1 VKRTL
6 VTLALGVA
14 VSSLQAQTSFPPPPP
29 PTLSGPYIGA
39 SVGYA
44 QAKNGCLGFLSG
56 GGRSCD
62 DSGLAWGLLGGYQL
76 NRYFGAEVAY
86 RDLGKVRAK
95 SATSDEFSHAAVWD
109 LTAMGIVPIEERFSA
124 YGRFGAYLATLDA
137 SERDIADHT
146 NSGLT
151 YGAGLQWDFR
161 AGYGLRAQ
169 WQRYRNVGGGDQTYG
184 SNHYDVLGVAL
195 LYRLR

>member
-14 VSSLQAQTSFPPPPP
+14 VTSLEAQTTFPPPPP
-29 PTLSGPYIGA
+29 PTLSGPYFGA

-56 GGRSCD
+56 GGRACD
-62 DSGLAWGLLGGYQL
+62 DNDLEWGLLAGYQI
-76 NRYFGAEVAY
+76 NRYFGAEAAY
-86 RDLGKVRAK
+86 RDLGKVRAT
-95 SATSDEFSHAAVWD
+95 SASSSEFTHAAVWD
-109 LTAMGIVPIEERFSA
+109 LTAVGIVPIEERFSA
-124 YGRFGAYLATLDA
+124 YGKFGAYLATLDA
-137 SERDIADHT
+137 SARDIADHR

-169 WQRYRNVGGGDQTYG
+169 WQRYRNVGGGDTFG
-184 SNHYDVLGVAL
+184 TNHYDVLGVAL